1 MDLKDLATGATIII
15 VVGLLLGI
23 GIFVMSEIRTSV
35 ASEYTGTDADINLT
49 DSAGTTTLTD
59 STKDDYY
66 LSAIVVT
73 NFTDAVIPSTQ
84 YSFTSAGVVTWI
96 ENLYNGT
103 SAYYTAGEEDVLVTS
118 TYIYDVA
125 NSPEEGIGD
134 AMDGLGDFAGW
145 IAVIVVVLAAAIVLG
160 IVLKGFSGGRKI

>member
-1 MDLKDLATGATIII
+1 MELKDLAPAATIVI

-23 GIFVMSEIRTSV
+23 GLFVMSEIRTSV
-35 ASEYTGTDADINLT
+35 ATEQTGTDNNINLT
-49 DSAGTTTLTD
+49 LSAGTTTLSD
-59 STKDDYY
+59 STADDYY
-66 LSAIVVT
+66 LSALVVVNGT
-73 NFTDAVIPSTQ
+73 GDTIPSTQ

-103 SAYYTAGEEDVLVTS
+103 SAYYTAGTADVNATS
-118 TYIYDVA
+118 TYIYDET

-160 IVLKGFSGGRKI
+160 IVLRSFGEGRRI